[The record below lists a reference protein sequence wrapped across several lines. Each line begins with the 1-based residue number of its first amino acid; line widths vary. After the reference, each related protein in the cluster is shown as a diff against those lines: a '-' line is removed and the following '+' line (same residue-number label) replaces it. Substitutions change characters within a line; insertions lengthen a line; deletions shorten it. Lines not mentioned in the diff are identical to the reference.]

1 MPLLTEEERRI
12 LLALAREALEL
23 GVRGETLNEELPA
36 LPAALL
42 APQGAFVTL
51 RKQERLR
58 GCIGH
63 VRGDQPLY
71 ATVRECAVAAAL
83 SDPRFPP
90 VVPEEIPLIH
100 IEISVLSEPQVVA
113 PEQVEVGKH
122 GLFISQGRQRGLLLP
137 QVAVEWHWG
146 REKFLEET
154 CMKAGLPADAWRRGA
169 KIEAFTAEVF
179 GEPLDSKS
187 SAPQAEDS
195 LHPIRSK

>member
-1 MPLLTEEERRI
+1 MPPLTEEERRI
-12 LLALAREALEL
+12 LLGLAREALEL
-23 GVRGETLNEELPA
+23 GVRGKALNEEVPA

-71 ATVRECAVAAAL
+71 QTVRECAVAAAL
-83 SDPRFPP
+83 SDPRFPS
-90 VVPEEIPLIH
+90 VLPEEIPLIH
-100 IEISVLSEPQVVA
+100 IEISVLSELQVVA

-122 GLFISQGRQRGLLLP
+122 GLFISQGRRRGLLLP
-137 QVAVEWHWG
+137 QVPLEWHWD

-154 CMKAGLPADAWRRGA
+154 CMKAGLPADAWRHGA
-169 KIEAFTAEVF
+169 TIEAFAAQVF
-179 GEPLDSKS
+179 GEQLDAATSEPESKI
-187 SAPQAEDS
+187 PF
-195 LHPIRSK
+195 HTIRSK